1 MKRFC
6 WSDQAG
12 MSCGNRLP
20 ECGLVVSGQ
29 GSHGQ
34 GLFASQLRHQS
45 IWTRA
50 IPKGLVISAWSSLP
64 AGDLCEPEMALW
76 MLSQF
81 LRGAT

>member
-1 MKRFC
+1 MKQFC

-12 MSCGNRLP
+12 MSCGNRLS

-29 GSHGQ
+29 GSHGR
-34 GLFASQLRHQS
+34 GLFASQLRQQS

-50 IPKGLVISAWSSLP
+50 GPKGLVISAWSSLP
-64 AGDLCEPEMALW
+64 AGDLCELELAVW

-81 LRGAT
+81 LHGAT